1 MSVGDVLV
9 LKSGV
14 WLIDRTRTVYCV
26 FLFLTLYAAWLTH
39 LVYRMFDVGGQR
51 SERKKWIHCFE
62 GVTAIIFI
70 VAMSEY
76 DLTLVEDQEMVRLIA
91 GQCRKEAHV
100 FTHPPQKIT
109 LKTWMNHPPFSNIII
124 FFKVFSWEADT
135 GVYLTKSITLQRS
148 HCFFIKSI

>member
-1 MSVGDVLV
+1 
-9 LKSGV
+9 
-14 WLIDRTRTVYCV
+14 
-26 FLFLTLYAAWLTH
+26 
-39 LVYRMFDVGGQR
+39 MFDVGGQR

-124 FFKVFSWEADT
+124 FLKGGRYWCLFNKKYYITEKSLFLYQ
-135 GVYLTKSITLQRS
+135 VYLGRGWEERKLLFFFFRKTKTSSFVNS
-148 HCFFIKSI
+148 HWQSRKEKNIWNILWGW